1 MKEGGKRLRKVVNLL
16 KPMFAAGNTTGL
28 IDKEAERLIKKLGGE
43 ASFKTV
49 ARYRWSTCLPINEQI
64 VHTPPSGRVIK
75 DGDLVCLD
83 IGFYYQGFHT
93 DYATTVFIGDKK
105 ETKITFFLETGR
117 KALKKAIEKV
127 KPGQRLG
134 IISQTIEKEIKKGG
148 FFVIRELTGHGIG
161 RTLHEDPFV
170 PGHLDK
176 PLDKTPI
183 IDKGMTL
190 AIEVIYSMGTE
201 KLAYEKDK
209 NWSSIVTVDG
219 SLSAC
224 FEKTVAVTENQALVL
239 T

>member
-1 MKEGGKRLRKVVNLL
+1 MKEGGKRLREVVNLL
-16 KPMFAAGNTTGL
+16 KPMFVSGNTTRA
-28 IDKEAERLIKKLGGE
+28 IDKEAERLMLKFGGE
-43 ASFKTV
+43 PSFKKV
-49 ARYRWSTCLPINEQI
+49 PGYRWSTCLPINEQI
-64 VHTPPSGRVIK
+64 VHTQPSDRVIK

-93 DYATTVFIGDKK
+93 DYATTVLIGDKK
-105 ETKITFFLETGR
+105 PVKIAFFLETGR
-117 KALKKAIEKV
+117 KTLKKAIEKV
-127 KPGQRLG
+127 RPGQHLG
-134 IISQTIEKEIKKGG
+134 EISETIEKEIKKGG

-161 RTLHEDPFV
+161 RALHEDPFV
-170 PGHLDK
+170 PGYLDK
-176 PLDKTPI
+176 PLDKTPK

-190 AIEVIYSMGTE
+190 AIEVIYSIGTE

-209 NWSSIVTVDG
+209 NWSIVTSDG

>member
-1 MKEGGKRLRKVVNLL
+1 MKEGGKRLKEVVNLL
-16 KPMFAAGNTTGL
+16 KPMFAAGNTTGS
-28 IDKEAERLIKKLGGE
+28 IDEKAERLIVKFGGE
-43 ASFKTV
+43 PSFKKVTG
-49 ARYRWSTCLPINEQI
+49 YRWSICLPINEQI

-93 DYATTVFIGDKK
+93 DYATTVLIGDKK
-105 ETKITFFLETGR
+105 PTKITFFLETGR

-127 KPGQRLG
+127 KPGQHLG
-134 IISQTIEKEIKKGG
+134 VISETIEKEIEKGG
-148 FFVIRELTGHGIG
+148 FFVIHELTGHGIG
-161 RTLHEDPFV
+161 RALHEDPFI
-170 PGHLDK
+170 PGYLDK
-176 PLDKTPI
+176 PVDKTPK

-190 AIEVIYSMGTE
+190 AIEIIYSMGTE

-209 NWSSIVTVDG
+209 NWSIATSDG

-224 FEKTVAVTENQALVL
+224 FEKTVAVAENQALVL